1 MRGVL
6 PDTTVWADFFN
17 SKTQTP
23 EKTKLIA
30 YINHD
35 YSLYVCPPVYQE
47 VLQGISLNAAKAFKI
62 SKKQLSKLRRG
73 RVGINQATDKA
84 IEIYRT
90 LRTKGYTIRK
100 PNDCLIAA
108 YAILNDLAVLH
119 HDRDFD
125 TIEKYYGLQVVHC

>member
-1 MRGVL
+1 MKGIL
-6 PDTTVWADFFN
+6 PDTSVWADFFN
-17 SKTQTP
+17 SKAQTP

-30 YINHD
+30 YIRRD
-35 YSLYVCPPVYQE
+35 YSLYICPPVYQE
-47 VLQGISLNAAKAFKI
+47 VLQGISLNATKAFTTT
-62 SKKQLSKLRRG
+62 KKRLSKLRRG
-73 RVGINQATDKA
+73 RIGINQATDKA

-108 YAILNDLAVLH
+108 YALLNDLVILH

-125 TIEKYYGLQVVHC
+125 PVEQHFGLQVVH

>member
-17 SKTQTP
+17 SRTQTP

-30 YINHD
+30 YIKHD

-47 VLQGISLNAAKAFKI
+47 VLQGISLNATKAFKI

-73 RVGINQATDKA
+73 RVGINQA
-84 IEIYRT
+84 
-90 LRTKGYTIRK
+90 
-100 PNDCLIAA
+100 PPPAA
-108 YAILNDLAVLH
+108 SFCAFFAAVVIMAF
-119 HDRDFD
+119 RR
-125 TIEKYYGLQVVHC
+125 